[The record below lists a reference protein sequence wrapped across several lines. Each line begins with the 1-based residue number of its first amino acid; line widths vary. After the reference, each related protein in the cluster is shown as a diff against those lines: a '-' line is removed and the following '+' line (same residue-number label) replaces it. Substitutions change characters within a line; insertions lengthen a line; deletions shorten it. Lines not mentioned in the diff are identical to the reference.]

1 MAEEVSA
8 HSVECSRLGPL
19 LDRTTAN
26 LGAIG
31 APAAEQTPE
40 HFRADAGSCS
50 EPNLA
55 ELDRRGIDA
64 YVATGRERHHRATAP
79 APKQPRTP

>member
-8 HSVECSRLGPL
+8 HSVECPRLGPL

-40 HFRADAGSCS
+40 
-50 EPNLA
+50 
-55 ELDRRGIDA
+55 
-64 YVATGRERHHRATAP
+64 
-79 APKQPRTP
+79 